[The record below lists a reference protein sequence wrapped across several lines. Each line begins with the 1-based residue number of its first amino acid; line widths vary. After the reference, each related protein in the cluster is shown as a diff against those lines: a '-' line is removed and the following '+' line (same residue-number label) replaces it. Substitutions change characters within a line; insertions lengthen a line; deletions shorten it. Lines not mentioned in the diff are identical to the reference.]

1 MAEASPPRNGGVR
14 VTLPGVATILWTLI
28 VASVMVATTYVYA
41 TKVELSEHAKEESA
55 ISADLKTRASVVEQA
70 VGHHDKALDK
80 IERYME
86 AQTANTETLMRA
98 IEIPKWQIKKAREE

>member
-1 MAEASPPRNGGVR
+1 MAEASPSRNGGVR
-14 VTLPGVATILWTLI
+14 VTLTGVAAAVWTLI
-28 VASVMVATTYVYA
+28 VAAALVATSYVFA
-41 TKVELSEHAKEESA
+41 TKVELSDHARDEAVVS
-55 ISADLKTRASVVEQA
+55 SDLKTRASVVEQA